1 MSRES
6 ALKAVATRRQNQAM
20 GITSAAPK
28 LGDRPAGLLT
38 ILHIEQESLY
48 FTLRFEYRAE
58 DGSDPWQIIP
68 KSEIALPSLRFTA
81 YPCREGYVRGSLRTV
96 IHGSYTTHELG
107 SAYPLMQRV
116 EKFLALAFEETE
128 DDSFEELAANLAA
141 HFRVSKVIHP
151 NGSSPRG
158 AARLIARK
166 LAIPAMATY
175 TEREAA
181 KAEAKAE
188 REAAEFAEL
197 EKAESDESAL
207 AA

>member
-6 ALKAVATRRQNQAM
+6 ALKAVATRKLNQAM

-28 LGDRPAGLLT
+28 MGDRPAGLLT
-38 ILHIEQESLY
+38 IMHMEQDYSH
-48 FTLRFEYRAE
+48 FIIRFEYQAE
-58 DGSDPWQIIP
+58 DGSDPWQLIP
-68 KSEIALPSLRFTA
+68 KSEIALPSIRFVA
-81 YPCREGYVRGSLRTV
+81 FPCSEGYVRGSHTTS
-96 IHGSYTTHELG
+96 IHGTYTTHELG

-141 HFRVSKVIHP
+141 HFRVSKIIHP
-151 NGSSPRG
+151 NGTSPRG

-166 LAIPAMATY
+166 LSIPAMAVY

-181 KAEAKAE
+181 RAAAKAE
-188 REAAEFAEL
+188 REAAEFAAL
-197 EKAESDESAL
+197 EQSESEESAI